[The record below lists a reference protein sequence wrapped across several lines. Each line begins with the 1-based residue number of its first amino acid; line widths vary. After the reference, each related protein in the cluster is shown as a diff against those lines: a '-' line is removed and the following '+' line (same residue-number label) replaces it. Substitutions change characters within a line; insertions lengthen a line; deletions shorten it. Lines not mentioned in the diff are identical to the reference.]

1 MLQIALRGVKN
12 NPFRYL
18 ATSIAIILGVA
29 FFTATGVMTTSFR
42 ESINSSITEAFDDV
56 DAAVRSTDTIDA
68 DFFEIRSQIPASTAD
83 RLADVDGVASAVPY
97 LTGYAQAVTADGK
110 TVDAGGDNA
119 QGIGW
124 IDNADVNPYRI
135 IDGAAPA
142 RPTDI
147 VLDTTTFADG
157 GFAIGDQVR
166 VLPLPA
172 DQTFTLV
179 GTVESDSENDFGGQV
194 VGFTFEGAQ
203 TILGTTDVDQVFV
216 QADPGVTDEEL
227 VANLQAA
234 IEGQGL
240 EAITGAELA
249 DEFKDL
255 VGTFTSIIDMAL
267 KIFAGVALFVG
278 AFVIYNTFSIIIA
291 QRTKEMA
298 LLRAIGASGRQVSR
312 SVLVE
317 AVIIGVIAS
326 ALGAATGIGLGWLL
340 LKLITSFAGDFSAS
354 LVIPSTTMAT
364 GIAIGTVLTILAAWL
379 PARRGARIA
388 PIEALRESAIEEVRA
403 GKARTVVGL
412 GLAGGGLVASLI
424 AVGVIG
430 DGEAV
435 LLAVGLPAIIIAIFS
450 LAPVLV
456 RPVTRVLA
464 IPLVRNGSI
473 TGELSR
479 ENAARNPKRTAT
491 TSLTL
496 MIGVTLM
503 VTATVFAATLSS
515 AVRGTLEDTVVA
527 TDIVGVSANISQLGG
542 GLDPTVAPTIAAL
555 ADVEAAVPLR
565 SGFAEVDQEFASI
578 TGVKAADLA
587 KVLDIGVT
595 AGTIDTLEAS
605 TIAVHEDI
613 AADLA
618 VTIGDTLP
626 VKFQQRTVELT
637 VAGIYTEDGVVG
649 GYLTDLAVLEANT
662 PRSLDTQIF
671 VTTNGAETVR
681 GEIDEILASDPTAK
695 VKTTSEYID
704 DQAGQ
709 INSLLYLLYGLL
721 GMSVLVA
728 LIGIVNTMALSI
740 HERTRELGLLRAV
753 GMNRTQLRRTIR
765 YESALVALM
774 GTTLGLGLGVF
785 FGWLVQQAASDEFP
799 AFVIPWSQLAIVAIV
814 GIAAGVLA
822 GVLPARRAGRLDVL
836 DAISSS

>member
-18 ATSIAIILGVA
+18 ATTIAIVLGVA

-42 ESINSSITEAFDDV
+42 ESFDSSITEAFEDV
-56 DAAVRSTDTIDA
+56 DAAVRSTDTIDT
-68 DFFEIRSQIPASTAD
+68 DFFEIRSQIPAATAED
-83 RLADVDGVASAVPY
+83 LVDIDGVAGVVPY
-97 LTGYAQAVTADGK
+97 LTGYAQAVTAEGK
-110 TVDAGGDNA
+110 TVDGNDNA
-119 QGIGW
+119 QGVAW
-124 IDNADVNPYRI
+124 IDNDALNTYTIVTGVEPT
-135 IDGAAPA
+135 APDEIVMD
-142 RPTDI
+142 TD
-147 VLDTTTFADG
+147 TFSDG
-157 GFAIGDQVR
+157 GFALGDQVR
-166 VLPLPA
+166 VLPVPA

-179 GTVESDSENDFGGQV
+179 GTIETDSDNDFAGQV
-194 VGFTFEGAQ
+194 LSFTYDAAE
-203 TILGTTDVDQVFV
+203 TILGTTDVDQIFV
-216 QADPGVTDEEL
+216 DAAPGVSETEL

-234 IEGQGL
+234 VAADGL
-240 EAITGAELA
+240 EAITGQELT
-249 DEFKDL
+249 DEFSDL
-255 VGTFTSIIDMAL
+255 IGRFASIIDTAL

-278 AFVIYNTFSIIIA
+278 AFVIYNTFSITVA

-317 AVIIGVIAS
+317 ATIIGVIAS
-326 ALGAATGIGLGWLL
+326 ALGAAVGIGLGWLL
-340 LKLITSFAGDFSAS
+340 LQLISGLVGGFDMS
-354 LVIPSTTMAT
+354 LTVPSGTIGLGV
-364 GIAIGTVLTILAAWL
+364 GIGLVLTIVAAWL

-403 GKARTVVGL
+403 GRTRTMIGL
-412 GLAGGGLVASLI
+412 GLAAGGLAAALA
-424 AVGVIG
+424 AVGIIG
-430 DGEAV
+430 DAPAMW
-435 LLAVGLPAIIIAIFS
+435 LAFALPALIVAIFL

-503 VTATVFAATLSS
+503 VTATVFAATLSHS
-515 AVRGTLEDTVVA
+515 VRGSLEDSIVA
-527 TDIVGVSANISQLGG
+527 TDVVEVSANIANLGG
-542 GLDPTVAPTIAAL
+542 GLDPTIAPAIGVL
-555 ADVEAAVPLR
+555 DGVDAAVAFR
-565 SGFAEVDQEFASI
+565 SGFAEIDGDYAAVTAVNAAQLDQ
-578 TGVKAADLA
+578 
-587 KVLDIGVT
+587 VLDIGVVDGDP
-595 AGTIDTLEAS
+595 ATLDATS
-605 TIAVHEDI
+605 IALHED
-613 AADLA
+613 AAGDLDAA
-618 VTIGDTLP
+618 VGDTVA
-626 VKFQQRTVELT
+626 VKFQQGTVDLT
-637 VAGIYTEDGVVG
+637 IAAVYSEGDVVG
-649 GYLTDLAVLEANT
+649 DYLADLTVLEANT

-671 VTTNGAETVR
+671 VTTNGAAGVR
-681 GEIDEILASDPTAK
+681 DQIDGILAADPTAK
-695 VKTTSEYID
+695 IKTTGDYID

-709 INSLLYLLYGLL
+709 INNLLYLLYGLL

-774 GTTLGLGLGVF
+774 GTSLGLALGVF
-785 FGWLVQQAASDEFP
+785 FGWLVQQSGGDEF
-799 AFVIPWSQLAIVAIV
+799 ADFIVPWEQLATIAAV
-814 GIAAGVLA
+814 GIAAGVAA
-822 GVLPARRAGRLDVL
+822 GVLPARRAGNLDVL
-836 DAISSS
+836 DAIATP